1 MKGNVFFKLFT
12 IVVTI
17 IIGYFLYEHIKILRN
32 EYLKREEQ
40 KNLFLE
46 KIDKTYKERDKE
58 FYKSN

>member
-1 MKGNVFFKLFT
+1 MKSNIFFKIFT
-12 IVVTI
+12 IIVTF
-17 IIGYFLYEHIKILRN
+17 IIGYFLYEHINILKN
-32 EYLKREEQ
+32 EYLKRENQ